1 MNTLQVLKDIGQRN
15 NGDVY
20 LGVVGPVRVGKSSF
34 IKRFMEVV
42 VLDHI
47 TSSED
52 KKRAIDELP
61 LSSQGKTITT
71 IEPKFIPANGVSV
84 PVDENVFVNVRIID
98 CVGYII
104 DSSNG
109 YLEDGKMRMVKTPW
123 FSDAIPFDEAAKI
136 GTQKVIKDHSTLG
149 IVVLSDGSVNEFS
162 RVDFYNRKARLF
174 NFDKRN

>member
-61 LSSQGKTITT
+61 L
-71 IEPKFIPANGVSV
+71 
-84 PVDENVFVNVRIID
+84 
-98 CVGYII
+98 
-104 DSSNG
+104 
-109 YLEDGKMRMVKTPW
+109 
-123 FSDAIPFDEAAKI
+123 
-136 GTQKVIKDHSTLG
+136 
-149 IVVLSDGSVNEFS
+149 
-162 RVDFYNRKARLF
+162 
-174 NFDKRN
+174 